1 MQLRK
6 FLILSI
12 VIFVVIVLSNTLLG
26 VFIGKPVIHV
36 YHYESSDRN
45 FADFE
50 VPEKG
55 RKLEFVEKVFK
66 EYKNLY
72 GNTDAKL
79 CRTSKKKLLEFC
91 EWWDFLTH
99 PRWECPYIEPSEN
112 PNMEWRKKHIE

>member
-1 MQLRK
+1 MEKRLR
-6 FLILSI
+6 ILFI

-55 RKLEFVEKVFK
+55 RKLEFVEKVFE
-66 EYKNLY
+66 EYKNLCR
-72 GNTDAKL
+72 NTDAKL
-79 CRTSKKKLLEFC
+79 CRTSKRNFLEFY

-99 PRWECPYIEPSEN
+99 PRWKYSYIEPSKN
-112 PNMEWRKKHIE
+112 PNMEWGKKHKK